1 MSGKIRLTGNEM
13 QYISLFESVTGATVK
28 DCIIDDKSDRII
40 FLIKAGDLG
49 LAIGKHGS
57 HINLLRNM
65 TKKNVEVIEHAE
77 DPAALIKN
85 ALAPARVKD
94 IRITERTDG
103 KKVAFVVVEPRDKG
117 VAIGKNGRTAERT
130 RFLAKRYFEI
140 DHVIIA

>member
-1 MSGKIRLTGNEM
+1 M

>member
-1 MSGKIRLTGNEM
+1 M

-77 DPAALIKN
+77 DPAILIKN

-94 IRITERTDG
+94 VRITERTDG

-117 VAIGKNGRTAERT
+117 IAIGKNGRTAERT

>member
-1 MSGKIRLTGNEM
+1 M

-65 TKKNVEVIEHAE
+65 TKKNVEVIEHSE

-94 IRITERTDG
+94 IRISERTDG
-103 KKVAFVVVEPRDKG
+103 KKVAFVVVEFKDKG